1 MADLSK
7 NRHINVQQR
16 CNEYL
21 ALKAL
26 GGQCPADIY
35 KGTPVNEDQLN
46 LEGYD
51 LELTF
56 LDDYVQ
62 QQVV

>member
-1 MADLSK
+1 MSDLSRS
-7 NRHINVQQR
+7 RHINVQQR

-21 ALKAL
+21 VLKAM
-26 GGQCPADIY
+26 GGQCSSDIY
-35 KGTPVNEDQLN
+35 KGTPVNEEQLN

-56 LDDYVQ
+56 LDDFVGQ
-62 QQVV
+62 